1 MIPMVS
7 LGRPPLRQSKG
18 RSSWNFAGIAIAA
31 NALVRTVTRSCSAF
45 TSGFS
50 VPVNSKAQ
58 RQLQGLQWQ
67 AAVPANSPQEAG
79 KSAGVVA
86 WHCFGCAAL
95 VLAATVR
102 NAQSSK
108 VRKPRHAVTA
118 CRAAPVSVP
127 APVRAALPPVAASQ
141 SHGCREALLIDTAPT
156 VALLAA
162 SACAPVVGAS
172 PAIMAGLAPEDSL
185 RPTPVR
191 PRVASAGR
199 FAGGARRSWRRGVSG
214 HKATAQ
220 ERTARRSLGAKLQ
233 GAQTIA
239 EAVPAS
245 FDPSRLE
252 TRIQMGLRTSSRIR
266 AARGRE
272 FKTPSVSKS
281 SSDSTCVCWRGTHFE
296 GKSRGVLCHQH
307 E

>member
-7 LGRPPLRQSKG
+7 FGRPPLRQSKG
-18 RSSWNFAGIAIAA
+18 RSMWNCAGIAIAA
-31 NALVRTVTRSCSAF
+31 ISLALTVRRSCSAF

-50 VPVNSKAQ
+50 APVTSKAQ

-67 AAVPANSPQEAG
+67 AAVPANGPQEAG
-79 KSAGVVA
+79 KPAGVVA
-86 WHCFGCAAL
+86 WQCFGCAAL
-95 VLAATVR
+95 VLAATMR
-102 NAQSSK
+102 NAQNSK

-118 CRAAPVSVP
+118 CLAAPVSVP
-127 APVRAALPPVAASQ
+127 APVRAAFPPVATSQ
-141 SHGCREALLIDTAPT
+141 SHGCCEGLLIDTAPT
-156 VALLAA
+156 VVHVPAPV
-162 SACAPVVGAS
+162 CPPVVGAS
-172 PAIMAGLAPEDSL
+172 PATLVGLTAEVSAPAS
-185 RPTPVR
+185 VR

-199 FAGGARRSWRRGVSG
+199 FVGGARRSCRRAGSG
-214 HKATAQ
+214 RRATTQ
-220 ERTARRSLGAKLQ
+220 ERTARRSFGAKLQ
-233 GAQTIA
+233 SAQTIA
-239 EAVPAS
+239 EVVPAS